1 MGDLGKIDFE
11 KEVRV
16 IETKFKNKKANKVV
30 KQYLVKFPKKMV
42 DRFNINK
49 DSKILFDIK
58 FSESGEPQL
67 HMELKNGQEEI
78 KN

>member
-1 MGDLGKIDFE
+1 MGDLGKISFE

-16 IETKFKNKKANKVV
+16 IETKFKNKKTKKIV
-30 KQYLVKFPKKMV
+30 KQYVVKIPKKMV

-49 DSKILFDIK
+49 ESKILFDIK
-58 FSESGEPQL
+58 FTEPGKPQL
-67 HMELKNGQEEI
+67 HMELKNGEE